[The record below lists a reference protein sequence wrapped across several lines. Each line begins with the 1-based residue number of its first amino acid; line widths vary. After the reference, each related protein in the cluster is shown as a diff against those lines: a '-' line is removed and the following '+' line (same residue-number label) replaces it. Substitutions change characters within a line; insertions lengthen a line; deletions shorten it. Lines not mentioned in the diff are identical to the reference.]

1 VVVESEVPVEIVD
14 NEVLVVVLVDVV
26 QEVLT
31 LVSG

>member
-1 VVVESEVPVEIVD
+1 VVVESDVPVEIVD